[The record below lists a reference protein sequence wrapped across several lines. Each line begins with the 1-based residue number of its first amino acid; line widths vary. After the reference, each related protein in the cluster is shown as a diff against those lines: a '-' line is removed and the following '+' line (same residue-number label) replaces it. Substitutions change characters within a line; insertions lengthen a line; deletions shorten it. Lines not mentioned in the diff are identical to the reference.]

1 MHTGLSELEEYA
13 TALAQERAAWDAV
26 RGSLPGSS
34 GFNQELWQRWR
45 KAVDQADQA
54 AARAKTTI
62 AVPAPTHHSPFFGKA
77 WPHAVHL
84 PAILGGAKRAG

>member
-26 RGSLPGSS
+26 RGSLPGSA
-34 GFNQELWQRWR
+34 GFNQELWQSWR

-62 AVPAPTHHSPFFGKA
+62 SLPAPTHRSPFFGRP
-77 WPHAVHL
+77 WQQAVRL
-84 PAILGGAKRAG
+84 PTILGGGKRAG